1 MPQHTTSPR
10 EGLMDLL
17 HEVRQVSHHLQQ
29 SARRTARGHAYADA
43 LRALI
48 ESRMQAADPHAR
60 IVCYASAA
68 ELGMSVEL
76 AAEHC
81 RQVMAGGLGYPL
93 RMLFWAAHRRMESGR
108 HRRPG
113 GWPKPN

>member
-1 MPQHTTSPR
+1 MQQYSTPPR

-17 HEVRQVSHHLQQ
+17 HEVRQVSRHLQQ
-29 SARRTARGHAYADA
+29 SARRSARGQAYTDT
-43 LRALI
+43 LQALI
-48 ESRMQAADPHAR
+48 ESRMRTADPHTR

-68 ELGMSVEL
+68 ELGMPVEL
-76 AAEHC
+76 AVEHC

-93 RMLFWAAHRRMESGR
+93 RMLFWAAHRRMQSAR

-113 GWPKPN
+113 AWPRLN

>member
-1 MPQHTTSPR
+1 M

-17 HEVRQVSHHLQQ
+17 HEVREVSRHLQQ
-29 SARRTARGHAYADA
+29 SAKRSAPGQHAYADA

-48 ESRMQAADPHAR
+48 DSRMRAADPHAR

-68 ELGMSVEL
+68 ELGIPVEL

-81 RQVMAGGLGYPL
+81 KQAMTGGLGFPL
-93 RMLFWAAHRRMESGR
+93 RVLFWAAHRRMQSAR
-108 HRRPG
+108 RRRPG
-113 GWPKPN
+113 AWPKLN